1 MTMRSRNPMVGPP
14 IGYLFPS
21 TCLGLPTIFG
31 SLQKPGIV
39 KMSDR
44 QWEEETDRLADDVR
58 KNWSVPAKHRYTFTA
73 LHDPTAAM
81 APGEKAKV
89 ELSSLNEVGVSI

>member
-1 MTMRSRNPMVGPP
+1 MTMRSRNLMVGPP

-31 SLQKPGIV
+31 SLQKPGIM

-44 QWEEETDRLADDVR
+44 QWEEETDRLADDFR

-73 LHDPTAAM
+73 LH
-81 APGEKAKV
+81 GEV
-89 ELSSLNEVGVSI
+89 FHGFDFNVLYLS